1 MCQVDCRPG
10 AKYDIETAVVESEED
25 SKTISVQLNTGDSRN
40 RLHASIE
47 DVVNA
52 MKEAR
57 APNLPDKAAWLAAR
71 SKMASP
77 IRKVGG
83 LKQHGI

>member
-1 MCQVDCRPG
+1 
-10 AKYDIETAVVESEED
+10 
-25 SKTISVQLNTGDSRN
+25 VQLNTGDSRN
-40 RLHASIE
+40 RLHASIQ

-57 APNLPDKAAWLAAR
+57 VPNLPDKAAWLAAR

-77 IRKVGG
+77 VKKMGR